1 MWYRVVLLIHILAGI
16 AWLGGGLAIW
26 VTQQRALRAGGRAA
40 LDRPPRPGMGRHL
53 AGHSKPTSGRR
64 HRDSDGAFGSRVAS
78 YPNLD
83 LADVAILIAYQG
95 LAFTVG
101 ARLYRRLESGDGA
114 RTRDDPGI
122 SLIRLQHLIAV
133 DESNRQP
140 GDSLL
145 LHQPRDLLAE
155 PGNHR
160 GHCLLRP

>member
-40 LDRPPRPGMGRHL
+40 LDRVRRDVAWADTWLAIPSPLLVVATGIAMVLSAPGWRL
-53 AGHSKPTSGRR
+53 TQTWIW
-64 HRDSDGAFGSRVAS
+64 
-78 YPNLD
+78 LT
-83 LADVAILIAYQG
+83 VAILIAYQG

-122 SLIRLQHLIAV
+122 SLIRL
-133 DESNRQP
+133 SR
-140 GDSLL
+140 LL
-145 LHQPRDLLAE
+145 LLMMVAIVVLMVFK
-155 PGNHR
+155 PG
-160 GHCLLRP
+160 G